1 MTHYIVYASDDKYA
15 EQLGVSLSSLL
26 ENNRNLPLC
35 VYVLD
40 NGISEQKR
48 TWLKEIAKSW
58 NSVLSFVD
66 ISNIESLL
74 PTKVEV
80 NSLSL
85 STYARLFLP
94 DLLPTSVENV
104 LYIDCDTFIC
114 SSLEELFNIDID
126 KYAVAGVEDTMY
138 PSYKEGVGMKTTD
151 QYINAGILLINLRMW
166 REQHLKEIFMD
177 FIMRCGGKVPHLDQG
192 VINGTIGERMI
203 LPLKYNVQTPIYSFK
218 RYMDLLDYFSMDS
231 FYAEKEVVAA
241 RQSPVI
247 IHYTSFFLQRP
258 WFDFC
263 LHPKRMLYRNELY
276 KLKPAVI
283 LQKSHLSII
292 GKIKCWMFYRLQ
304 YLYLNLRKI

>member
-1 MTHYIVYASDDKYA
+1 MTHYVVYASDDKYA

-151 QYINAGILLINLRMW
+151 QYINAGILLINLRKW
-166 REQHLKEIFMD
+166 REENLKDVFMN
-177 FIMRCGGKVPHLDQG
+177 FILRFNGKVPHLDQG
-192 VINGTIGERMI
+192 VINGTIKNRLI
-203 LPLKYNVQTPIYSFK
+203 LPLKYNVQSTIYSFNK
-218 RYMDLLDYFSMDS
+218 YKDMLDFFSIKS
-231 FYAEKEVVAA
+231 FYEEAEVVEA
-241 RQSPVI
+241 RRNPAI

-263 LHPKRMLYRNELY
+263 LHPKRELYRSKANLLIKDY
-276 KLKPAVI
+276 KS
-283 LQKSHLSII
+283 QCSHLSLVR
-292 GKIKCWMFYRLQ
+292 KLKCLLFVYFQ
-304 YLYLNLRKI
+304 DLYLRIK